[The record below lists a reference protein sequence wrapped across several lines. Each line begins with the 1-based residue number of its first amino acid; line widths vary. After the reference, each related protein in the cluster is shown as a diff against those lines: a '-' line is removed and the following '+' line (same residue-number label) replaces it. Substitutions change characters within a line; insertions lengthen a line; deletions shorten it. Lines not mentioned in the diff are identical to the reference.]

1 MRAAASSEPK
11 GDDPSRLPYSARTML
26 RFLPMILANLRRRR
40 LRTLFTL
47 ASIAVAFL
55 LYGLLAAVRNGF
67 DANVQLA
74 GADRLITM
82 HKVSIVQP
90 LPLSYLT
97 QIASVAGVKLV
108 THSTWFGGR
117 YQDDRNILTTY
128 PVPPESYLQM
138 YPEYQLSSEERAR
151 WQRDRSGAIVGR
163 ALARRF
169 GWHVGDRIPIRSD
182 IYPHANGDY
191 VWEFVVDGIYDNQDP
206 SGDVSSIY
214 FSYDYFDESRTL
226 GKGNVGW
233 YIVRVADAKQAAAV
247 AQAIDARFV
256 NSSAETKTGTEKAF
270 VQSFAN
276 QTGDIGAIVTS
287 IGIAVFFTML
297 LVSGNTMA
305 QSVRERTNELAVLKT
320 LGFSDPNVLLLVIG
334 EALFITLLGGAIG
347 TVGAL
352 FAVSRMSLALSQYLS
367 AFMLTPAALG
377 VALALMLALGLAAG
391 AVPALRASRLRIVDA
406 LARH

>member
-1 MRAAASSEPK
+1 
-11 GDDPSRLPYSARTML
+11 ML
-26 RFLPMILANLRRRR
+26 RFVPMILANLRRRR

-47 ASIAVAFL
+47 ASIAIAFL
-55 LYGLLAAVRNGF
+55 LYGLLAAVKNGF

-74 GADRLITM
+74 GADRLITI

-90 LPLSYLT
+90 LPISYAT
-97 QIASVAGVKLV
+97 RIVSVPGVTLL

-128 PVPPESYLQM
+128 PVPPQSYLQM
-138 YPEYQLSSEERAR
+138 YPEYRLSSAERER
-151 WQRDRSGAIVGR
+151 WLRDRQGAIVGR

-169 GWHVGDRIPIRSD
+169 NWHVGDRIPIRSD

-191 VWEFVVDGIYDNQDP
+191 VWQFIVDGIYDNADP

-233 YIVRVADAKQAAAV
+233 YIVRIADAQQAASI
-247 AQAIDARFV
+247 AQAIDARFA

-270 VQSFAN
+270 IQSFAN
-276 QTGDIGAIVTS
+276 QTGDIGAIVLS
-287 IGIAVFFTML
+287 IGVAVFFTML

-305 QSVRERTNELAVLKT
+305 QSVRERTRELAVLKT
-320 LGFSDPNVLLLVIG
+320 LGFSDASVLLLVIA
-334 EALFITLLGGAIG
+334 EALLITALGGAIG
-347 TVGAL
+347 TLGAL
-352 FAVSRMSLALSQYLS
+352 LAVNRMSLALSQYLS
-367 AFMLTPAALG
+367 AFMLTPS
-377 VALALMLALGLAAG
+377 ALAVAAVLIACLGLAAG
-391 AVPALRASRLRIVDA
+391 TLPALRASRLRIVDA
-406 LARH
+406 LARR